1 MKKLNNL
8 FLVLLI
14 SILLPS
20 CCVSLHNERDVLY
33 QVSTYQALL
42 EGDYDGTV
50 QYEELKKYG
59 DIGLGTFDGLDGE
72 MVLVNGIFYQIS
84 GDGSVHDV
92 KGTMLT
98 PFAAVTFFE
107 PDKTV
112 TIKRNMTRQEME
124 QYIYNLFPEKDSIL
138 AIRIDGEFTNVKTR
152 SVNKQKKPYPPVEE
166 VIKNQSVFEFRDVK
180 GTMAGFRFPDYMKG
194 VNAPGYHFHFINK
207 DRNAGG
213 HVIEYEIKNAKI
225 EIDFTPDLFI
235 ALPERKEI
243 Q

>member
-1 MKKLNNL
+1 MKKPNNL

-14 SILLPS
+14 SILLTS
-20 CCVSLHNERDVLY
+20 CCSALYNERDVLY
-33 QVSTYQALL
+33 QVSTYHSLL

-50 QYEELKKYG
+50 TYGELKKYG
-59 DIGLGTFDGLDGE
+59 DLGLGTFDGLDGE
-72 MVLVNGIFYQIS
+72 MVIVDGIFYQIS

-92 KGTMLT
+92 RDTMPA

-112 TIKRNMTRQEME
+112 TIKRNMTRQEIE

-138 AIRIDGEFTNVKTR
+138 AIRIDGEFTYLKTR
-152 SVNKQKKPYPPVEE
+152 SVNKQQKPYPPIENI
-166 VIKNQSVFEFRDVK
+166 IKNQPEFEFHNIK
-180 GTMAGFRFPDYMKG
+180 GTMAGFRFPDYMKA
-194 VNAPGYHFHFINK
+194 VNAPGYHFHFINNA
-207 DRNAGG
+207 RNAGG
-213 HVIEYEIKNAKI
+213 HVLEYEIKNAKI

-235 ALPERKEI
+235 ALPEHKGI